1 MGKLFFEYYDH
12 MTSDEIVETINA
24 VYKTKQNREAL
35 TMRYVDGLSY
45 KRILKAIDK
54 NYPIYEGSAFEI
66 RKVEQLKRMFR
77 RFERKAS
84 EWLNSK

>member
-1 MGKLFFEYYDH
+1 MSKSFADYYDH
-12 MTSDEIVETINA
+12 MTADEIIETINT

-35 TMRYVDGLSY
+35 MMRYVDGCTY